1 MTSILQSSR
10 CLSLFRAGLAACA
23 SLVLASCGGGTTQV
37 EPFVPDR
44 YIAFGDELSAFEP
57 DGRKYGVNAF
67 NTAATAY
74 DCTLNPL
81 WIQTVASL
89 YGFGFAQCPTAAGNT
104 TAVSRAAPNARV
116 AELTL
121 QVDAQAAAGITGKDL
136 ATVLVGTHD
145 VREIYESRGTAAEST
160 LIAQARERGVLI
172 AGQVN
177 RLVSLG
183 AKVVV
188 STAPDMGLTPYGVAK
203 GASDAAL
210 LSRLSAALNGG
221 IRVEILQ
228 DGRFVGLVLA
238 DEFVQTAVRYPYI
251 YGLGDGEA
259 VTKGACSVA
268 LPDCN
273 STTLVTGA
281 NAETWLWADGL
292 RLGNLAHRQLGG
304 QAATRA
310 QNNPF

>member
-1 MTSILQSSR
+1 MTSTLLSSPR
-10 CLSLFRAGLAACA
+10 VSLFRAGLAVCA
-23 SLVLASCGGGTTQV
+23 SLILASCGGGTTQV

-57 DGRKYGVNAF
+57 DGRKYAVNAF
-67 NTAATAY
+67 NAAATAY
-74 DCTLNPL
+74 DCNANPL
-81 WIQTVASL
+81 WIQTVALL

-104 TAVSRAAPNARV
+104 AAVSRATPNARA

-121 QVDAQAAAGITGKDL
+121 QVDAQAAAGVTAKDL

-145 VREIYESRGTAAEST
+145 VREIYESRGSAAEST

-177 RLVSLG
+177 RLVALG
-183 AKVVV
+183 AKVIIA
-188 STAPDMGLTPYGVAK
+188 TAPDMGLTPYGVAK
-203 GASDAAL
+203 GGTDAAL

-238 DEFVQTAVRYPYI
+238 DELVQTAARYPFV
-251 YGLGDGEA
+251 YGLGEGDA

-273 STTLVTGA
+273 TSTLVTGA
-281 NAETWLWADGL
+281 NAETWLWADDL
-292 RLGNLAHRQLGG
+292 RLGNLAHRQIGI